1 MFFLCVLFDND
12 ITPYKH
18 VRVCDKNINK
28 TKIIKSQVKS
38 TEI

>member
-12 ITPYKH
+12 ITPYKL